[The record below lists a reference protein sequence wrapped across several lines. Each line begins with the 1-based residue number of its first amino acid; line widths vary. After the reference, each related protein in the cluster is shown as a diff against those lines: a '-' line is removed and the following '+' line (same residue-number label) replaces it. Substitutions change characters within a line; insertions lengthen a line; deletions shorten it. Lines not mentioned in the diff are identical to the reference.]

1 MAAVLFLPP
10 EKEKESGWRV
20 FLKSIWLRRI
30 HKWVGLVIG
39 LQFLLWAISGT
50 AMALLAMD
58 EVSGGEMAKHAKP
71 PLPGGGLAWSRIQQT
86 LVGQPI
92 QGLSL
97 QTLGQR
103 HVFEVKTAAG
113 VRLFDASS
121 SLPVL
126 IDGYSAAA
134 LASGAHPTQA
144 AVKQVAALT
153 EVGLAVRDH
162 ELPIWR
168 VDFRDEPNSS
178 YYVSGTTGAIL
189 ERRNDTWRWW
199 DFFWMLHNMD
209 YSERSSFNHPL
220 IITVGFAMAWL
231 AVTGFWL
238 LFRTM
243 LRHDFSALRT
253 TIDRWLKPLKP
264 LTP

>member
-1 MAAVLFLPP
+1 MIV
-10 EKEKESGWRV
+10 
-20 FLKSIWLRRI
+20 KSIWLRRI

-50 AMALLAMD
+50 AMALLTMD
-58 EVSGGEMAKHAKP
+58 EVSGGDMAKPTLMPISASGP
-71 PLPGGGLAWSRIQQT
+71 AWGQIQQS
-86 LVGQPI
+86 LAGQPI
-92 QGLSL
+92 QSLSL
-97 QTLGQR
+97 RTLGQR
-103 HVFEVKTAAG
+103 HVLEVKTAAG

-121 SLPVL
+121 GLSVL
-126 IDGYSAAA
+126 IDYYSAAA
-134 LASGAHPTQA
+134 LASGAHPTRA
-144 AVKQVAALT
+144 AVKQVTALT
-153 EVGLAVRDH
+153 QVGLAVRGH

-168 VDFRDEPNSS
+168 VDFRDEQNSS

-209 YSERSSFNHPL
+209 YADRTSFNHPL

-231 AVTGFWL
+231 AMTGFWL

-243 LRHDFSALRT
+243 WRHDFSALRSQL
-253 TIDRWLKPLKP
+253 RH
-264 LTP
+264 

>member
-1 MAAVLFLPP
+1 MII
-10 EKEKESGWRV
+10 
-20 FLKSIWLRRI
+20 KSIWLRRI

-58 EVSGGEMAKHAKP
+58 EVSGGPMVTNAAV
-71 PLPGGGLAWSRIQQT
+71 PLPASGPAWGQVQQSLA
-86 LVGQPI
+86 GQPI
-92 QGLSL
+92 QSL
-97 QTLGQR
+97 ALRNIGQR
-103 HVFEVKTAAG
+103 HVFEIKTTAG
-113 VRLFDASS
+113 VRLFDATRG
-121 SLPVL
+121 LPVF
-126 IDGYSAAA
+126 IDRYAAAA
-134 LASGAHPTQA
+134 LASSAHPTQA
-144 AVKQVAALT
+144 AVKQVTALT
-153 EVGLAVRDH
+153 EVGFAVRDH

-178 YYVSGTTGAIL
+178 YYVSGTTGAVL

-209 YSERSSFNHPL
+209 YADRSSFNHPL

-243 LRHDFSALRT
+243 WRHDVAGVKRRIFR
-253 TIDRWLKPLKP
+253 
-264 LTP
+264 